1 MDDLSSWKKSVGSAM
16 CYCGLMCYIN
26 EQFPMTVD
34 DAKPKS
40 IDYFSLVSPYRPQEN
55 DTTSNDIFKLV
66 ETFAIYM
73 TWWKQMH
80 K

>member
-1 MDDLSSWKKSVGSAM
+1 
-16 CYCGLMCYIN
+16 
-26 EQFPMTVD
+26 MTVD